1 MSITDQEFRDR
12 FLEALAED
20 PEFEAEARWFDG
32 SILIGTSD
40 EQLWVK
46 IYRGKAIDTLEFVPV
61 FGYTFKL
68 SGADEA
74 WEMLGNGER
83 TFTDLISAGSRHL
96 GSVEAAEAAGGGYR
110 PPELA
115 IEGNGVE
122 AGRMHIATMHLAW
135 AFASTLT
142 GAGAGALGSGGATA
156 TSGAA
161 A

>member
-1 MSITDQEFRDR
+1 VSIQDQEFRDR
-12 FLEALAED
+12 FLEALAAD

-61 FGYTFKL
+61 FGYTFKI
-68 SGADEA
+68 SGADAA

-135 AFASTLT
+135 AFASTL
-142 GAGAGALGSGGATA
+142 AGAGALGSGGATA

>member
-1 MSITDQEFRDR
+1 MKIQDQEFRDR
-12 FLEALAED
+12 FLEALAAD

-32 SILIGTSD
+32 SILIGVDT
-40 EQLWVK
+40 EIVWLKV
-46 IYRGKAIDTLEFVPV
+46 YRGKVIDVLEFVPV

-68 SGADEA
+68 SGSAAA

-96 GSVEAAEAAGGGYR
+96 GSVAAAEAAGGGYR

-122 AGRMHIATMHLAW
+122 AGRMHIATMHLAR
-135 AFASTLT
+135 AFART
-142 GAGAGALGSGGATA
+142 AAGATA
-156 TSGAA
+156 GAA

>member
-1 MSITDQEFRDR
+1 VKIQDQEFRDR
-12 FLEALAED
+12 FLEALAAD

-32 SILIGTSD
+32 SILIGIDT
-40 EQLWVK
+40 EIVWLKV
-46 IYRGKAIDTLEFVPV
+46 YRGKVIDVLEFVPV

-68 SGADEA
+68 SGSAAA
-74 WEMLGNGER
+74 WEMLGSGER

-122 AGRMHIATMHLAW
+122 AGRMHIATMHLAR
-135 AFASTLT
+135 AFARTAVAAT
-142 GAGAGALGSGGATA
+142 AGATA
-156 TSGAA
+156 
-161 A
+161 

>member
-12 FLEALAED
+12 FLEALAAD

-32 SILIGTSD
+32 SILLGVGDQI
-40 EQLWVK
+40 LWVK

-68 SGADEA
+68 SGSDAA

-83 TFTDLISAGSRHL
+83 TYTDLISAGSRYL
-96 GSVEAAEAAGGGYR
+96 GTMEEIEAAGGGYR

-135 AFASTLT
+135 ALASTLV
-142 GAGAGALGSGGATA
+142 GAGPVGSGAAIA
-156 TSGAA
+156 TSGVAA
-161 A
+161 

>member
-1 MSITDQEFRDR
+1 VKIQDQEFRDR
-12 FLEALAED
+12 FLEALAAD

-32 SILIGTSD
+32 SILLGTSD

-68 SGADEA
+68 SGADAA

-83 TFTDLISAGSRHL
+83 TYTDLISAGSRYL
-96 GSVEAAEAAGGGYR
+96 DSTDDADIEAAGGGYR

-122 AGRMHIATMHLAW
+122 AGRMHIATMHLAR
-135 AFASTLT
+135 AFAKTLVA
-142 GAGAGALGSGGATA
+142 AGVPA
-156 TSGAA
+156 
-161 A
+161 

>member
-1 MSITDQEFRDR
+1 MGIQDQEFRDR
-12 FLEALAED
+12 FLEALAAD

-32 SILIGTSD
+32 SILLGVGG

-68 SGADEA
+68 SGSEHA
-74 WEMLGNGER
+74 WEMLGSGER
-83 TFTDLISAGSRHL
+83 TFTDLVSAGSRYL
-96 GSVEAAEAAGGGYR
+96 DSTDDAVIDAAGGGYA

-122 AGRMHIATMHLAW
+122 AGRMHIATMHLAR
-135 AFASTLT
+135 AFAKTLVA
-142 GAGAGALGSGGATA
+142 AGVPA
-156 TSGAA
+156 
-161 A
+161 

>member
-1 MSITDQEFRDR
+1 MRIQDQEFRDR
-12 FLEALAED
+12 FLEALAAD

-32 SILIGTSD
+32 SILLGTSD

-68 SGADEA
+68 SGADAA
-74 WEMLGNGER
+74 WEMLGTGER

-96 GSVEAAEAAGGGYR
+96 PLEEIEAAGGGYR

-122 AGRMHIATMHLAW
+122 AGRMHIATMHLAR
-135 AFASTLT
+135 AFART
-142 GAGAGALGSGGATA
+142 AVASGV
-156 TSGAA
+156 AA
-161 A
+161 

>member
-1 MSITDQEFRDR
+1 MKIQDQEFRDR
-12 FLEALAED
+12 FLEALAAD

-32 SILIGTSD
+32 SILIGIDT
-40 EQLWVK
+40 EIVWLKV
-46 IYRGKAIDTLEFVPV
+46 YRGKVIDVLEFVPV

-68 SGADEA
+68 SGSAAA
-74 WEMLGNGER
+74 WEMLGSGER

-96 GSVEAAEAAGGGYR
+96 GSVAAAEAAGGGYR

-122 AGRMHIATMHLAW
+122 AGRMHIATMHLAR
-135 AFASTLT
+135 AFART
-142 GAGAGALGSGGATA
+142 AVDATA
-156 TSGAA
+156 GAA

>member
-1 MSITDQEFRDR
+1 VRIQDQEFRDR
-12 FLEALAED
+12 FLEALAAD

-32 SILIGTSD
+32 SILLATSD

-68 SGADEA
+68 TATDA
-74 WEMLGNGER
+74 VWEMLGNGER

-96 GSVEAAEAAGGGYR
+96 EIDEIEAAGGGYR
-110 PPELA
+110 PPDLA

-122 AGRMHIATMHLAW
+122 AGRMHIATMHLAR
-135 AFASTLT
+135 AFAR
-142 GAGAGALGSGGATA
+142 TA
-156 TSGAA
+156 VARGVAA
-161 A
+161 